1 MSERKLY
8 FVVNGLNY
16 QKNLAAQL
24 LIGWMQRL
32 VEQSRYRG
40 EVVLTGLKD

>member
-1 MSERKLY
+1 MSGGKLY

-16 QKNLAAQL
+16 QKNLAAKL

-32 VEQSRYRG
+32 VLPDFSS
-40 EVVLTGLKD
+40 VAP